1 MSMLIR
7 RMLLLGTPLLLVPLM
22 VYHQTISPFEQ
33 PMAFFYLH
41 IVLLFLFSLQGVA
54 GWLLTWNIHTPLA
67 WVSRMAL
74 LLYIIGYGAFDT
86 LSGIAASLLIA
97 RLPTLDGAH
106 VIWGDTVLPYLMHLG
121 SISYMLGMSAAALTL
136 WRRGAPRAPLIILVL
151 SALLLDKD
159 HGGWEGVLVFGGFF
173 LAALWLELRFYRQG
187 AQQAPQQATA
197 YTEPA

>member
-33 PMAFFYLH
+33 P
-41 IVLLFLFSLQGVA
+41 
-54 GWLLTWNIHTPLA
+54 
-67 WVSRMAL
+67 
-74 LLYIIGYGAFDT
+74 
-86 LSGIAASLLIA
+86 
-97 RLPTLDGAH
+97 
-106 VIWGDTVLPYLMHLG
+106 
-121 SISYMLGMSAAALTL
+121 
-136 WRRGAPRAPLIILVL
+136 
-151 SALLLDKD
+151 KD